1 MALCIFTGYIT
12 RLEYTSNYV
21 KLNLKEAKRGFT
33 AKDGTVHKEQEVLYT
48 LFCQK
53 RIARYVADVFKV
65 GDLVQCWGD
74 IEKREKK
81 GSDGKNTNEFLF
93 SIAYVEFFNVF
104 KKTMDG
110 KARLN
115 KKAVGDDMPNMNS
128 VENGDF

>member
-1 MALCIFTGYIT
+1 M
-12 RLEYTSNYV
+12 
-21 KLNLKEAKRGFT
+21 
-33 AKDGTVHKEQEVLYT
+33 
-48 LFCQK
+48 
-53 RIARYVADVFKV
+53 FKV